1 MKLSEAIAQR
11 QQNQEN
17 AFFTNLMQYGMNN
30 DPMFDT
36 SGKNPVYIGGASKI
50 PDKTAVWNQYVQI
63 KGGRLTPQDL
73 AQFEQY
79 YQSLEGAHQSR
90 QLQGL
95 RNLKLRNYSDK
106 KIQRMI
112 KDTPDLY
119 NNLMDMVT
127 KFEARGDEEGMVAA
141 NTVRA
146 FMPEENKGMIS
157 DEMGIMGQLGMLGA
171 GAAGVGAFK
180 YATGIDHSDVTKARK
195 AFVEEGKSWKSSKLD
210 IEKQMNTQQKSIA
223 SKKLQIKSELSQPIL
238 KRNDMKVNKLRKE
251 LTSLERGLSNMVSE
265 ADKLNTQ
272 GPSYNPAQSRFQ
284 NFKKSYPKVSTGL
297 GGTSSLLGM
306 ILAPSIGQALGGDTG
321 ERVAT
326 GTAGAAIAG
335 SGLSK
340 FAKGVLARRAMAGA
354 SNVNPYVQAGL
365 LLTDLGIGGSMLY
378 SALKGE

>member
-95 RNLKLRNYSDK
+95 RNLRLRNYSDK

-127 KFEARGDEEGMVAA
+127 KFEA
-141 NTVRA
+141 
-146 FMPEENKGMIS
+146 
-157 DEMGIMGQLGMLGA
+157 
-171 GAAGVGAFK
+171 
-180 YATGIDHSDVTKARK
+180 
-195 AFVEEGKSWKSSKLD
+195 
-210 IEKQMNTQQKSIA
+210 
-223 SKKLQIKSELSQPIL
+223 
-238 KRNDMKVNKLRKE
+238 
-251 LTSLERGLSNMVSE
+251 
-265 ADKLNTQ
+265 
-272 GPSYNPAQSRFQ
+272 
-284 NFKKSYPKVSTGL
+284 
-297 GGTSSLLGM
+297 SLLKDC
-306 ILAPSIGQALGGDTG
+306 LLT
-321 ERVAT
+321 
-326 GTAGAAIAG
+326 
-335 SGLSK
+335 
-340 FAKGVLARRAMAGA
+340 
-354 SNVNPYVQAGL
+354 L
-365 LLTDLGIGGSMLY
+365 LLQNNQDFL
-378 SALKGE
+378 